1 MDMRPDT
8 KKAFQ
13 NITDVFS
20 GGELLKFMSLV
31 RGIEYFDGK
40 AADGDRG
47 SMQLI
52 NIVLNFSNLINTIHD
67 IIQKGNDD
75 DKVSSD

>member
-20 GGELLKFMSLV
+20 GGELLKFMSFV
-31 RGIEYFDGK
+31 RGIEHFDGK

-52 NIVLNFSNLINTIHD
+52 NIVLNFSNLIDTLHD
-67 IIQKGNDD
+67 IVSTGEPNDNPKD
-75 DKVSSD
+75 